1 MDFGNNKSKSW
12 ISIIRHIF
20 TKDVGI
26 SNSTVNSNLE
36 LTKTNSSLEYLTKNS
51 TPKSIK
57 VDFKLFMVESS
68 WADSN
73 LKSMCRSRFHPKIYR
88 GKFWCRSN
96 HDRLCFHPNQ
106 RTNAGR
112 T

>member
-1 MDFGNNKSKSW
+1 
-12 ISIIRHIF
+12 
-20 TKDVGI
+20 
-26 SNSTVNSNLE
+26 
-36 LTKTNSSLEYLTKNS
+36 
-51 TPKSIK
+51 
-57 VDFKLFMVESS
+57 MVESS